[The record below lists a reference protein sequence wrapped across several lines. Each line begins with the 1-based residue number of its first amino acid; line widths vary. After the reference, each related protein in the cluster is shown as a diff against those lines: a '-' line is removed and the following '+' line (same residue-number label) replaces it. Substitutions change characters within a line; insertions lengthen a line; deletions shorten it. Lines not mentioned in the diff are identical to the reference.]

1 MTTLVKVLVFVA
13 VIAVILILEVRR
25 SRKRVKAQLARLDAF
40 VLEFDKWQA
49 IETVDPDDQP
59 EAWTNE

>member
-1 MTTLVKVLVFVA
+1 MTTFVKVLVFVA